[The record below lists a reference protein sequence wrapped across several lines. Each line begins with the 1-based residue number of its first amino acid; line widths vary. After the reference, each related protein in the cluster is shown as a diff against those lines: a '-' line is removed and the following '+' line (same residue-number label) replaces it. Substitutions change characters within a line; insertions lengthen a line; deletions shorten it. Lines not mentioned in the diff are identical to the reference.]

1 MYSIGSS
8 HSWNYKLEKEIYQL
22 EKSNT
27 SVHLYW
33 CNTAVTQCTV
43 IQEYWMC
50 QNGSPMRA
58 HHLYPIISRYPTCQS
73 NNSSPPIILKVAIA
87 RWRTARV
94 IISLILPNQS
104 QRSRSSAIA
113 NDMSSA
119 VCRIAK
125 YGMQNLR
132 PSCDYHCS
140 SGFGFVY
147 G

>member
-1 MYSIGSS
+1 MG
-8 HSWNYKLEKEIYQL
+8 NYKLENEIHQL
-22 EKSNT
+22 EIPASLVLVQYSSDT
-27 SVHLYW
+27 VHSDSRILDVSKWQPNATTTPIPHRHRIDKYPD
-33 CNTAVTQCTV
+33 
-43 IQEYWMC
+43 IQ
-50 QNGSPMRA
+50 
-58 HHLYPIISRYPTCQS
+58 L
-73 NNSSPPIILKVAIA
+73 NNQTTRKTSPPIILKVAIA